1 MTIKE
6 FAKRYSV
13 SLRTIQRNV
22 KSFDKNL
29 PSKPDTIISNDE
41 ALYTYLLEKR
51 GVEADILTNEETGKK
66 YGSLVNTRLTDFRK
80 EIGDEFPRHPFG
92 DIGKGAHVPPT
103 EEETE
108 AAKKEW
114 IKAINTEVETPKLYP
129 HTKTDGHIKEG
140 SEMSKSEILG
150 TYSYDGS
157 SGDGEASKTKINV
170 DLSINDTPISKEE
183 NRFFNKDGSTKKV
196 EKEEP
201 KDAEKTEVQK
211 ALNNTSLMWFILI
224 NLLLADSV
232 AFYVITK
239 VTFSTVLPGS
249 EWAFAWLGIVSG
261 LASIVSY
268 SRIKE
273 DKTAEGYKYTFA
285 VLQVVVFLSA
295 AFSWWTLGKVT
306 LTIMITIGFT
316 GVITSIRHDK

>member
-6 FAKRYSV
+6 FASRYGV

-22 KSFDKNL
+22 KAFNKNL
-29 PSKPDTIISNDE
+29 PTKPDTIISNDE

-51 GVEADILTNEETGKK
+51 GVEADILPGERSPSAPLLVTEHNRKRDDPSHRKK
-66 YGSLVNTRLTDFRK
+66 NVFDQ
-80 EIGDEFPRHPFG
+80 
-92 DIGKGAHVPPT
+92 
-103 EEETE
+103 
-108 AAKKEW
+108 
-114 IKAINTEVETPKLYP
+114 
-129 HTKTDGHIKEG
+129 GHIATGEENIIMSPKAKAKLE
-140 SEMSKSEILG
+140 SEFEKLV
-150 TYSYDGS
+150 
-157 SGDGEASKTKINV
+157 SGDLQEQIKE
-170 DLSINDTPISKEE
+170 EE

-196 EKEEP
+196 EEEEP
-201 KDAEKTEVQK
+201 KEAEKTEVQK